1 VHTAIDLGVAIVDA
15 SIGGIGGSPFAKRAS
30 GNLATE
36 DVVWM
41 LDGMGIATGIDVRKL
56 ARTTQWM
63 SQQLGREL
71 PGRAAH
77 ALFE

>member
-1 VHTAIDLGVAIVDA
+1 VDS

-41 LDGMGIATGIDVRKL
+41 LDGMGIATGVDVRKL
-56 ARTTQWM
+56 ADTTKWM
-63 SQQLGREL
+63 AEQLGRDL
-71 PGRAAH
+71 PGRAAR
-77 ALFE
+77 ALFA

>member
-1 VHTAIDLGVAIVDA
+1 MRELGVSVVDA

-41 LDGMGIATGIDVRKL
+41 LDGMGIATGIDVRRL
-56 ARTTQWM
+56 AETTAWM
-63 SQQLGREL
+63 AQQLGREL
-71 PGRAAH
+71 PGRTAR
-77 ALFE
+77 ALLA